1 MLVIRK
7 LEDLEPER
15 PKLPR
20 PVVTIG
26 TFDGVHKGHQVI
38 LKRIQEIAT
47 EIEGS
52 SILVTFH
59 PHPKQVINPDARV
72 AMLTTLDEKLKMLE
86 AFGLDAVVVVPFT
99 REFSEID
106 ATSYVRDFLVGALH
120 PHTLVIGYDHRFGRN
135 REGSIEL
142 LKPEASALG
151 VKVIEIPKQQIEAAA
166 VSSTRIRQALA
177 EGKVALARE
186 LSGSAF
192 SLTGVIVKGD
202 QIGRELGYPTA
213 NMLVEDPTKL
223 IPATGVYAVRVLR
236 SDTWHSGLLSIG
248 YRPTFNGREQRIET
262 HILDFSEEI
271 YGERITIRF
280 VDWIRGEERF
290 ESREALIEAMDRDKA
305 RGLEILSNLEE

>member
-1 MLVIRK
+1 MCSS
-7 LEDLEPER
+7 DL
-15 PKLPR
+15 
-20 PVVTIG
+20 
-26 TFDGVHKGHQVI
+26 
-38 LKRIQEIAT
+38 
-47 EIEGS
+47 
-52 SILVTFH
+52 
-59 PHPKQVINPDARV
+59 
-72 AMLTTLDEKLKMLE
+72 
-86 AFGLDAVVVVPFT
+86 
-99 REFSEID
+99 
-106 ATSYVRDFLVGALH
+106 
-120 PHTLVIGYDHRFGRN
+120 
-135 REGSIEL
+135 
-142 LKPEASALG
+142 PEASALG

-192 SLTGVIVKGD
+192 SLTGVVVKGD